1 MMMQPESGAKQRPSS
16 FFNEKRE
23 GVRSLETPVLKRL
36 VHKIQRLLAYILW
49 LAIAVII
56 VGRELVLGLLHDPST
71 GRDMEGYATVFGIV
85 DMLSLLIFV
94 FPLSIILFILGVCL
108 GLQARRKDAS
118 GDAENDAEENS
129 GRASTND
136 GRGRS

>member
-56 VGRELVLGLLHDPST
+56 
-71 GRDMEGYATVFGIV
+71 
-85 DMLSLLIFV
+85 
-94 FPLSIILFILGVCL
+94 LGVCL